1 MLNMDMDT
9 KINSIPFL
17 ATMINVESIRS
28 TIDDFV
34 KYYCYGYDIN
44 DDIIQNMI
52 YKKNHINFNLLTDAE
67 KDYIVQE
74 VEKKIK

>member
-1 MLNMDMDT
+1 MLNMNMDT

-17 ATMINVESIRS
+17 ANMINVESIRS

-34 KYYCYGYDIN
+34 KYYYYGYDIN

-52 YKKNHINFNLLTDAE
+52 YKKNHINFNLLTDSE
-67 KDYIVQE
+67 KDYIKQE
-74 VEKKIK
+74 VERKIR